1 MNKDLENLLLH
12 YEGSLYDLC
21 YKILEESEDLENDF
35 DYICRNLTKVLREKT
50 AHTYKY
56 INEDEHALLR
66 KIYEEK
72 IDGILSEV
80 INKTNYGLIDLN
92 DFYKTLL
99 GSLKENF
106 TSQKELTIAL
116 EKIFN
121 DKRIPFVYLGEPL
134 TMSQSVYKD
143 KVTKNMDSIKKLIYA
158 LHTDYSQKTEIASIL
173 LNIIEDSEDYED
185 RVVVFSQLIS
195 IIQRTTIVNTLKKSI
210 LEDTESPEQ

>member
-56 INEDEHALLR
+56 INKDEHALLR

-173 LNIIEDSEDYED
+173 LNIIENSEDYED